1 MRQTVYLLLA
11 FLLLCAPGAEAQ
23 DEVVYRLELGG
34 GIGGGFSLNDV
45 NSKWYGKTGLAA
57 DLIARFPLNPRMAI
71 KTQLAYQQVKGSTDN
86 ASRFYPANPS
96 VSGVERLS
104 YSVSGGLFDLS
115 GMYELHFLPYGYE
128 RGYQGY
134 RRIVPYIQMG
144 VGLCYA
150 TEGKLSLQLPFG
162 VGIKYKIAPRL
173 NLGLDWTMHLT
184 LTDKI
189 DGLDAPLGI
198 VSSGFRNKD
207 HYSQTL
213 ITLTYDLN
221 PKCPTCNKD

>member
-11 FLLLCAPGAEAQ
+11 FLMLCAPSAEAQ
-23 DEVVYRLELGG
+23 DEVVYRLELGA

-71 KTQLAYQQVKGSTDN
+71 KTQLAYQTVKGSTDN
-86 ASRFYPANPS
+86 ASRFYPANPN
-96 VSGVERLS
+96 VSGAERLS

-150 TEGKLSLQLPFG
+150 TEGNLSLQLPFG
-162 VGIKYKIAPRL
+162 VGIKYKIGPRL

-198 VSSGFRNKD
+198 SSSGFRNKD

>member
-1 MRQTVYLLLA
+1 MRQTLYLLLA
-11 FLLLCAPGAEAQ
+11 FLMLCAPGAEAQ

-86 ASRFYPANPS
+86 ASRFYPANPNA
-96 VSGVERLS
+96 SGAERLS

-128 RGYQGY
+128 RGYQ
-134 RRIVPYIQMG
+134 
-144 VGLCYA
+144 
-150 TEGKLSLQLPFG
+150 LSL
-162 VGIKYKIAPRL
+162 IHI
-173 NLGLDWTMHLT
+173 
-184 LTDKI
+184 
-189 DGLDAPLGI
+189 
-198 VSSGFRNKD
+198 
-207 HYSQTL
+207 
-213 ITLTYDLN
+213 
-221 PKCPTCNKD
+221 